1 MSEWKELS
9 FGSIP
14 NEWNFDT
21 FQNALKI
28 KGRIGWKGYKTSDL
42 RDHGPVVIG
51 GTNIKSNIYL
61 DYSTLTHLSREKYE
75 ESPEIMLK
83 KGDVI
88 LVTRGNGIGDVGLY
102 NGEYQEAT
110 INPSIV
116 ILTDFVGN
124 SKIFILFFSV
134 TTR

>member
-1 MSEWKELS
+1 
-9 FGSIP
+9 
-14 NEWNFDT
+14 
-21 FQNALKI
+21 
-28 KGRIGWKGYKTSDL
+28 
-42 RDHGPVVIG
+42 
-51 GTNIKSNIYL
+51 
-61 DYSTLTHLSREKYE
+61 LSREKYE